1 MAQVHFTLDS
11 EEVKSLFL
19 GNRDEAMAKVLQ
31 IILNHLLEAEA
42 TEQIGAQSYERSD
55 DRTTYRNG
63 IREREL
69 TTRIG
74 TITLAVPRL
83 RNGNFH
89 TEIFQRYQRSEQ
101 ALIMTMLQMVVDGV
115 STRKVENVTRE
126 LCGTSFSKS
135 TVSALCSRL
144 DPVVEAFRNRPLLK
158 HYPFVIV
165 DALYLKVRENHAVR
179 SKGFLVAI
187 GINEEGKP
195 EILGFLADDSES
207 EETWCRFFHSL
218 KQRGLSRVDLITSD
232 NHGGLV
238 NAVKKSFQ
246 GTVWQRCQTHFSK
259 NVLDNTPKS
268 LRGEVKTFLRDIY
281 TAPDRESA
289 KERMQQLSAQLT
301 DRAPKAKK
309 VLEDGFDDAI
319 AAFML
324 PEKYRKRMRTSNYIE
339 RLNEELRRRE
349 RVIRI
354 FPNTDSVYRLLGAV
368 LMEQHEKWSG
378 GKKYLDMDEYYAK
391 RVQTNN
397 TPIVPE
403 SWSV

>member
-1 MAQVHFTLDS
+1 MSQDLAFCIMVFERQHTTGGKEMAQVHFTLDS

-281 TAPDRESA
+281 TAPDRDSA

-324 PEKYRKRMRTSNYIE
+324 PEKYRKRMRTSNCLI
-339 RLNEELRRRE
+339 
-349 RVIRI
+349 
-354 FPNTDSVYRLLGAV
+354 
-368 LMEQHEKWSG
+368 
-378 GKKYLDMDEYYAK
+378 
-391 RVQTNN
+391 
-397 TPIVPE
+397 
-403 SWSV
+403 

>member
-1 MAQVHFTLDS
+1 
-11 EEVKSLFL
+11 
-19 GNRDEAMAKVLQ
+19 
-31 IILNHLLEAEA
+31 
-42 TEQIGAQSYERSD
+42 
-55 DRTTYRNG
+55 
-63 IREREL
+63 
-69 TTRIG
+69 
-74 TITLAVPRL
+74 
-83 RNGNFH
+83 
-89 TEIFQRYQRSEQ
+89 
-101 ALIMTMLQMVVDGV
+101 MTMLQMVVDGV

-281 TAPDRESA
+281 TAPDRDSA

-397 TPIVPE
+397 TLIVPE